1 MKSKC
6 VLVAE
11 DDENDVLF
19 LQRAFRKAE
28 ITTPLQVAHDGQ
40 DAIDYLAGAGRYT
53 DREQYPLPCLV
64 MLDLKMPRK
73 NGMETL
79 QWIRGQETLQALPV
93 IMFSSSLHPEE
104 IEKAYRLGAS
114 AFLTKPSGVA
124 ERVELAKRIKCSWLG
139 LIALFAGLGA
149 GLVK

>member
-19 LQRAFRKAE
+19 LQRAFRQAE
-28 ITTPLQVAHDGQ
+28 ITTPLQVTRDGQ
-40 DAIDYLAGAGRYT
+40 DAIDYLAGSGRYT
-53 DREQYPLPCLV
+53 DREQFPLPCLV

-79 QWIRGQETLQALPV
+79 AWIRGQEALEAMPV
-93 IMFSSSLHPEE
+93 IIFSSSLHPEE
-104 IEKAYRLGAS
+104 IDKAYRLGAS
-114 AFLTKPSGVA
+114 AFLTKPSGVK
-124 ERVELAKRIKCSWLG
+124 ERLELAKRIKRSWLG
-139 LIALFAGLGA
+139 LIATMVGLGA
-149 GLVK
+149 GLGR